1 MRRNAFSSSVARAC
15 LSSSASL
22 LRRGVGVVVFVG
34 ALGLAA
40 CGSPPGAFDVDEPT
54 QTKLANLEAMV
65 QFKKPGRAPDPT
77 DNVVCPP
84 ISILDGTADDR
95 VYGKGDQTN
104 ANLRYQ
110 FSINDIARDCHIENG
125 QMTLRVGVA
134 GKVLLGPVGGPG
146 NYAAPIR
153 VAIIR
158 RANDEPVA
166 SKLYQLPVSV
176 PAGNTEA
183 PFTLIAD
190 DLIIPYSYANVQ
202 LDFEIKV
209 GFDPNDPASQK
220 SNWKRKQR
228 GANTAAANPGAPASP
243 DDAKPHHHH
252 HQQQPDPAA
261 AN

>member
-1 MRRNAFSSSVARAC
+1 MRRNAFSTLLTGAC
-15 LSSSASL
+15 LAG
-22 LRRGVGVVVFVG
+22 LRRGVGAVAFFG

-40 CGSPPGAFDVDEPT
+40 CGNPPGSFDVDEPT
-54 QTKLANLEAMV
+54 QTKLANLEALV
-65 QFKKPGRAPDPT
+65 QFKKPGPQPDPT
-77 DNVVCPP
+77 DNITCPA

-110 FSINDIARDCHIENG
+110 FSINDIARDCHVDNG
-125 QMTLRVGVA
+125 QMSLRIGVA
-134 GKVLLGPVGGPG
+134 GKVLLGPVGAPG

-158 RANDEPVA
+158 RANDEPIA
-166 SKLYQLPVSV
+166 SKLYQLPVGIPTGSS
-176 PAGNTEA
+176 EA

-190 DLIIPYSYANVQ
+190 DLVIPYSYAKAQ

-209 GFDPNDPASQK
+209 GFDPNDPDSQK

-228 GANTAAANPGAPASP
+228 GANTAAANPDAPASA
-243 DDAKPHHHH
+243 DDARPHHHH